1 MTDDI
6 LEKAKDNRR
15 QYEDCEWLLSV
26 VTTSANDDIR
36 IGCSHGSFS
45 LASELKQ
52 SFVKMMTNYLNK
64 EMAALNKEY
73 EEL

>member
-15 QYEDCEWLLSV
+15 QYEECEWLLSV
-26 VTTSANDDIR
+26 VTAGAEEDIR
-36 IGCSHGSFS
+36 ICCHTGSFS
-45 LASELKQ
+45 LASKLKK
-52 SFVKMMTNYLNK
+52 SFVEMMTNYLNN
-64 EMAALNKEY
+64 EMATLNKEY

>member
-1 MTDDI
+1 MTNDI

-26 VTTSANDDIR
+26 VTSADDDIR

>member
-15 QYEDCEWLLSV
+15 QYDTCEWLLKV
-26 VTTSANDDIR
+26 VTESADDDIR
-36 IGCSHGSFS
+36 ICCSTGSFS
-45 LASELKQ
+45 LAHELKK
-52 SFVKMMTNYLNK
+52 SFVEMMTNYLNN

-73 EEL
+73 KEL

>member
-15 QYEDCEWLLSV
+15 QYETCKWILDV
-26 VTTSANDDIR
+26 VTAGANSDIR
-36 IGCSHGSFS
+36 VSCNNGSFS
-45 LASELKQ
+45 LASDLKK
-52 SFVKMMTNYLNK
+52 SFVEMMTNYLNN

-73 EEL
+73 KEL

>member
-15 QYEDCEWLLSV
+15 QYKDCEWVLSII
-26 VTTSANDDIR
+26 TTSAEDDIR
-36 IGCSHGSFS
+36 IGCSRGSFS
-45 LASELKQ
+45 LASELKK
-52 SFVKMMTNYLNK
+52 SFVKMMTDYLNK

>member
-15 QYEDCEWLLSV
+15 QYEDCKWILNI
-26 VTTSANDDIR
+26 VTASEEDDIR
-36 IGCSHGSFS
+36 ICCHTGSFS
-45 LASELKQ
+45 LASELKK
-52 SFVKMMTNYLNK
+52 SFVEMMTNYLNN
-64 EMAALNKEY
+64 EMKTLDKEY